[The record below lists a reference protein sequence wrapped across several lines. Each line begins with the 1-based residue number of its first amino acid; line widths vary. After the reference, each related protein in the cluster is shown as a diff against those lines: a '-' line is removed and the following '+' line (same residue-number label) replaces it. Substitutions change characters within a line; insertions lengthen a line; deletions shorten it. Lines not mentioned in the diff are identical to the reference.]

1 MPDLKRNV
9 YRRLLYHSRS
19 YSRRIA
25 GALVC
30 MILSS
35 ACAVVA
41 PWLLKNIVDDVLI
54 QKNLFM
60 LNMLAVGL
68 VLLYTAKSAF
78 YYGQQ
83 YLMSWVGQRVV
94 VDLRLRLY
102 DHMQRMSL
110 RYLYGRRVGEM
121 LSRITNDVTILQSM
135 ITSVLVDMVV
145 QSVSFAGMVGFLL
158 YINWK
163 LTLLTFLV
171 LPVAAWVLDV
181 ASKRLRGVGHD
192 IQQQLAGLSAIA
204 SEALSAIR
212 IVRLFAT
219 EEQEYERF
227 QSQSNS
233 HFRALMRG
241 VQTNAALTGIIEVI
255 LISALSVIL
264 WFGGR
269 LVVSG
274 ELTPGELVAFLG
286 YLALLVQPIRV
297 FSRIVAQMQQGLA
310 AADRVFEILDIESEV
325 LAPENPQFLEN
336 LKGNIE
342 FRNVTFAY
350 KEGSTVLENISF
362 VIRPGEKVAIVGPT
376 GAGKS
381 TIADLISRFYDPGK
395 GSILIDGADLR
406 GLDLRTLRRQ
416 TGIVPQDPVLLKGSI
431 RFNIAYGCEKATD
444 CDVEK
449 AARIAGIYGFIQ
461 SLPEG
466 FDTEVGE
473 RGVTLSG
480 GQRQRIAIARAIVRD
495 PRILLMDEATSS
507 LDAAVE
513 HEIQDAMRKA
523 MTGRT
528 SIVIA
533 HRLATVREADRILVI
548 EKGRIVEEGTHESLK
563 GSGGLYSRLCALQ
576 FGEGNGSDP
585 I

>member
-1 MPDLKRNV
+1 MLTAKKNV
-9 YRRLLYHSRS
+9 YKRLLGNAAPYR
-19 YSRRIA
+19 YRII
-25 GALVC
+25 GALAC

-35 ACAVVA
+35 ACAIAA

-54 QKNLFM
+54 SKNLVV
-60 LNMLAVGL
+60 LNFIAIGL
-68 VLLYTAKSAF
+68 VVLYTAKSVF

-83 YLMSWVGQRVV
+83 YLMNWVGQRVV
-94 VDLRLRLY
+94 VDLRLKLY

-135 ITSVLVDMVV
+135 ITNAFVDMVV
-145 QSVSFAGMVGFLL
+145 QGISFVGMVGFLL

-163 LTLLTFLV
+163 MTALTFLV
-171 LPVAAWVLDV
+171 LPLAAWALDI

-204 SEALSAIR
+204 AEALSAIR

-219 EEQEYERF
+219 EEQEYGRF
-227 QSQSNS
+227 ELQSNS
-233 HFRALMRG
+233 HFKAIMRG
-241 VQTNAALTGIIEVI
+241 VQTNAVLTGIIEVI
-255 LISALSVIL
+255 LMSALSVIL
-264 WFGGR
+264 WFGGQ

-274 ELTPGELVAFLG
+274 EMTPGELVAFLG

-297 FSRIVAQMQQGLA
+297 FTRIVAQMQQGLA
-310 AADRVFEILDIESEV
+310 AAERVFEIMDTENEV
-325 LAPENPQFLEN
+325 MSPENPEYLEN
-336 LKGNIE
+336 LRGKIE

-350 KEGSTVLENISF
+350 NTDSAVLRGISF
-362 VIRPGEKVAIVGPT
+362 TIRPGEKVAIVGPT

-381 TIADLISRFYDPGK
+381 TIADLISRFYDPQN
-395 GSILIDGADLR
+395 GSILIDGVDIR
-406 GLDLRTLRRQ
+406 RLDLKTLRRQ

-431 RFNIAYGCEKATD
+431 RFNIAYGCEDAAAGD
-444 CDVEK
+444 IEN
-449 AARIAGIYGFIQ
+449 AARVAGIHGFII
-461 SLPEG
+461 SLPDG
-466 FDTEVGE
+466 YDTEVGE

-480 GQRQRIAIARAIVRD
+480 GQKQRVAIARAIVRD
-495 PRILLMDEATSS
+495 PRILIMDEATSS

-523 MTGRT
+523 MSGRT

-533 HRLATVREADRILVI
+533 HRLATVRATDRILVI
-548 EKGRIVEEGTHESLK
+548 ENGMIVEEGSHDLLRET
-563 GSGGLYSRLCALQ
+563 GGLYSRLCDLQ
-576 FGEGNGSDP
+576 FGE
-585 I
+585 